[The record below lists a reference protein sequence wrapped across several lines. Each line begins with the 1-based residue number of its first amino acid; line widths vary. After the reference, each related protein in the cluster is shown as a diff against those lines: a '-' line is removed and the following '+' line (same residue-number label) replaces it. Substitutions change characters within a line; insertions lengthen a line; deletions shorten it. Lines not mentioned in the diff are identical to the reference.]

1 MKTALL
7 TFLAAAAVAFAQP
20 GQPTCAVVS
29 PAAAKM
35 QFDAAS
41 VKPAGPYT
49 RGPMFGISG
58 GPGTSDPGRI
68 TGARVALANLLMTAW
83 DLWPDQV
90 TGPDWM
96 KDTLN
101 NGFAITATMPATTT
115 KEEYC
120 GMLRNLIT
128 ERFHLTLR
136 HETQPRPGYE
146 LTVLPGGPKFKKY
159 DPQDPGPEAMPGTHS
174 DKNGFPLLSPTQPTA
189 LSFSMRN
196 DGLTRE
202 SFRNDMALFARG
214 LGNSINQSNGLGT
227 GAPLPRVVDKTGLTG
242 VYDIRLEFAGT
253 PMNLPRPNDSAAAPA
268 AAPDPADVGQNIFSA
283 VQQLGLKLQKVK
295 DIQVEVLIVEHADQ
309 TPAAN

>member
-7 TFLAAAAVAFAQP
+7 TFLAAATAFAQP

-29 PAAAKM
+29 PTAAKL

-49 RGPMFGISG
+49 RGPFGGVAG
-58 GPGTSDPGRI
+58 GPGTNDPGRI
-68 TGARVALANLLMTAW
+68 TATRVPLANLLMTAY
-83 DLWPDQV
+83 DLWTDQV
-90 TGPDWM
+90 SGPDWM
-96 KDTLN
+96 KDAIN
-101 NGFAITATMPATTT
+101 NGFAITATMPAATT

-120 GMLRNLIT
+120 GMLRNLLT

-136 HETQPRPGYE
+136 REMQARPGFE

-159 DPQDPGPEAMPGTHS
+159 DPQDPGPEAMPGTRS
-174 DKNGFPLLSPTQPTA
+174 DKNGFPLLTPTQATA
-189 LSFSMRN
+189 LSFSVRS
-196 DGLTRE
+196 DGLTKE

-214 LGNSINQSNGLGT
+214 LGNAINQSNGLGS

-242 VYDIRLEFAGT
+242 VYDIRFEYVGT
-253 PMNLPRPNDSAAAPA
+253 PMNLAQPRDPGAGPA
-268 AAPDPADVGQNIFSA
+268 AAPDPADVGPNIFSA

-309 TPAAN
+309 TPAEN